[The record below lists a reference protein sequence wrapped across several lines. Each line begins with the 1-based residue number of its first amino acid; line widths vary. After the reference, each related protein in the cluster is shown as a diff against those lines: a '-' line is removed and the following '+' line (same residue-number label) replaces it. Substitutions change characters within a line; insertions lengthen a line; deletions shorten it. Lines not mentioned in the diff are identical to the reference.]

1 MIKADGWV
9 LLQVG
14 HKLEIH
20 NVLLGACVSVTMDV
34 YVIPYVNYAKFALVH
49 YVNYAKFALV
59 HNVSQQIS
67 TVRIRTNCS
76 TLV

>member
-1 MIKADGWV
+1 MNYIYIIRIGFMIKADGWV
-9 LLQVG
+9 LLQLG

-49 YVNYAKFALV
+49 LTADFD
-59 HNVSQQIS
+59 S
-67 TVRIRTNCS
+67 
-76 TLV
+76 